1 MRDGRNGSISSEA
14 HHIEL
19 DGEYDLTRKEE
30 LRLLFAALPDN
41 TAAVIDLSR
50 VSYVDSTFL
59 HELALLHFRLRAPG
73 VTLTGANASI
83 RRLLSIVKFDQLF
96 CIADP

>member
-1 MRDGRNGSISSEA
+1 MDHGANVPLESHRL
-14 HHIEL
+14 EL
-19 DGEYDLTRKEE
+19 DGEYDLTRRDE
-30 LRLLFAALPDN
+30 LTFLFAAIPDN
-41 TAAVIDLSR
+41 APAVIDLSR

-59 HELALLHFRLRAPG
+59 HVLASLHFRLKAHG

-96 CIADP
+96 SIADA